1 MLNLAGD
8 LVAYRSRC
16 ALVLVE
22 KPLPYLIAVAPEGGR
37 KSRLSVRLGYQCRKV
52 LAPSFCGF
60 AHGSKSSLR
69 RLSER
74 LACGLTLMLDT
85 SSIDRAMK
93 LIELI
98 SDMKRRNE
106 LAAELGKSPDYLWQ
120 VAVGWNGKR
129 ASPELA
135 KEIERATGGKVKK
148 ASLRPDLWSPA
159 AIRGVRP

>member
-1 MLNLAGD
+1 
-8 LVAYRSRC
+8 
-16 ALVLVE
+16 
-22 KPLPYLIAVAPEGGR
+22 
-37 KSRLSVRLGYQCRKV
+37 
-52 LAPSFCGF
+52 
-60 AHGSKSSLR
+60 
-69 RLSER
+69 
-74 LACGLTLMLDT
+74 MLDT

-120 VAVGWNGKR
+120 VATGWNGKR

-135 KEIERATGGKVKK
+135 KDIERVTRGKVKK

>member
-1 MLNLAGD
+1 MT
-8 LVAYRSRC
+8 
-16 ALVLVE
+16 
-22 KPLPYLIAVAPEGGR
+22 P
-37 KSRLSVRLGYQCRKV
+37 
-52 LAPSFCGF
+52 
-60 AHGSKSSLR
+60 
-69 RLSER
+69 
-74 LACGLTLMLDT
+74 DT

-120 VAVGWNGKR
+120 VATGWKGKR

-135 KEIERATGGKVKK
+135 KDIERVTRGKVNK